1 MGLVEELTMMHPMEV
16 EMAEDLAQAQ
26 SATRTVGVLVCSD
39 DSATR
44 HEVLTAIGRKAGPYL
59 PEISWQEAATPEMAR
74 AYVEQDDFDLL
85 ILDGESPK
93 LGGMGLG
100 KMIHD
105 EIDPDIPFI
114 VILGRPQDEWLARW
128 SGAAGS
134 VSFPIDPRELADVV
148 STILTDRLR

>member
-1 MGLVEELTMMHPMEV
+1 MAQELTMTHTLEV
-16 EMAEDLAQAQ
+16 DMAEDLAQT
-26 SATRTVGVLVCSD
+26 ATRTVNVLVCSD

-44 HEVLTAIGRKAGPYL
+44 QEVLTAVGHKAGPSL
-59 PEISWQEAATPEMAR
+59 PDITWQEAATPDMAR
-74 AYVEQDDFDLL
+74 AYVEQGNFDLL

-128 SGAAGS
+128 SGAAAA
-134 VSFPIDPRELADVV
+134 VSFPIDPRELAGTVDSV
-148 STILTDRLR
+148 LTRKLS

>member
-1 MGLVEELTMMHPMEV
+1 
-16 EMAEDLAQAQ
+16 
-26 SATRTVGVLVCSD
+26 
-39 DSATR
+39 
-44 HEVLTAIGRKAGPYL
+44 
-59 PEISWQEAATPEMAR
+59 
-74 AYVEQDDFDLL
+74 
-85 ILDGESPK
+85 
-93 LGGMGLG
+93 
-100 KMIHD
+100 MIHD